1 MIESKSIFCKNKI
14 ACYNSKMKREGE
26 RERKKFLILPF
37 LLFFLSATL
46 FINFLHTET
55 TLDNEINC
63 PACRFL
69 AFSAVSD
76 QVDFFH
82 LPPPTISEILNIYDI
97 FLYSA
102 AIIPNPIS
110 RAPPSL

>member
-1 MIESKSIFCKNKI
+1 
-14 ACYNSKMKREGE
+14 MK
-26 RERKKFLILPF
+26 RERKKLLILSV
-37 LLFFLSATL
+37 LLMFLSATL
-46 FINFLHTET
+46 FINFIHTET
-55 TLDNEINC
+55 TLKNEIDC
-63 PACRFL
+63 PACHFL

-82 LPPPTISEILNIYDI
+82 LPLPSISKILKINDI

>member
-1 MIESKSIFCKNKI
+1 
-14 ACYNSKMKREGE
+14 MK
-26 RERKKFLILPF
+26 RERKKLLVLPVLFLF
-37 LLFFLSATL
+37 LTTSL
-46 FINFLHTET
+46 FINFFHTET
-55 TLDNEINC
+55 TLENEINC
-63 PACRFL
+63 PACRLL

-82 LPPPTISEILNIYDI
+82 LPPPAISEILKIYEI

-102 AIIPNPIS
+102 SIIPNPIS

>member
-1 MIESKSIFCKNKI
+1 
-14 ACYNSKMKREGE
+14 MKRE
-26 RERKKFLILPF
+26 RERNKLLILPF
-37 LLFFLSATL
+37 LLLFLSATL
-46 FINFLHTET
+46 FINFFHTET

-82 LPPPTISEILNIYDI
+82 LSLPTISEILKIYDI
-97 FLYSA
+97 FFYSA
-102 AIIPNPIS
+102 AIIPHPIS
-110 RAPPSL
+110 RAPPSI